1 MSPVQ
6 HRHHPYKTPNRNF
19 KRYSSDAILG
29 HSTLSTGESS
39 VAAGMDAGLYQAKK
53 NIASNAT
60 RRRPSN
66 TFRRKSQIGA
76 IEEKVEK
83 KSSPKKGVKV
93 LPVPDSDS
101 TSFWTTGAPS
111 DHSTP
116 AVKRKN
122 YEDSKHTPT
131 RAAPQIPTKKV
142 KVTPPENSKNQQSVG
157 VPITAT
163 PVSQKDIMSIKQN
176 MRKRHEWVHK
186 TGIIS
191 GPKCAISGRKIKFN
205 KAMWRC
211 ARCGM
216 IVHPDAFD
224 QAVKTECHA
233 ALMKNANSKG
243 DLLKKQ
249 VSQEFVANFTQRQH
263 NIFLVVEEVERRRAI
278 VCEGLYRVNGN
289 VKEQNMMI
297 HKIKEAKHSLRLR
310 RQILATQCK
319 DHNTLCS
326 LMKFYLREGE
336 PLQKIHKN
344 YKR

>member
-1 MSPVQ
+1 M
-6 HRHHPYKTPNRNF
+6 
-19 KRYSSDAILG
+19 G
-29 HSTLSTGESS
+29 
-39 VAAGMDAGLYQAKK
+39 VA
-53 NIASNAT
+53 
-60 RRRPSN
+60 
-66 TFRRKSQIGA
+66 
-76 IEEKVEK
+76 V
-83 KSSPKKGVKV
+83 
-93 LPVPDSDS
+93 
-101 TSFWTTGAPS
+101 
-111 DHSTP
+111 
-116 AVKRKN
+116 
-122 YEDSKHTPT
+122 
-131 RAAPQIPTKKV
+131 
-142 KVTPPENSKNQQSVG
+142 
-157 VPITAT
+157 TAT
-163 PVSQKDIMSIKQN
+163 PVSLKDIQNIKQN

-191 GPKCAISGRKIKFN
+191 GPKCAISARKIKFN

-233 ALMKNANSKG
+233 ALLKSACSKN

-297 HKIKEAKHSLRLR
+297 QKIKEAKHSLRLR

-326 LMKFYLREGE
+326 IMKFYLREGE
-336 PLQKIHKN
+336 PLLTYKLLHCVHKFSGSEIWSILEICFFFFFFIRSILDYSENLQK
-344 YKR
+344 